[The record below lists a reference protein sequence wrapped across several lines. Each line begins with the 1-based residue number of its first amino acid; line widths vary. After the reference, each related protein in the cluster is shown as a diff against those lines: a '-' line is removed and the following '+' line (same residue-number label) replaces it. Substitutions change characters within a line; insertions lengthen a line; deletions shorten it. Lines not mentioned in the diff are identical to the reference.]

1 MNQAL
6 NEGSSFKFISNKPL
20 GTDLFEGKS
29 QEKTAEKISDL
40 LLQSDYCK
48 VIGIDGAWGSGKS
61 NLIALLKKKLE
72 EKNFTFFIYDTW
84 GYQEDLQRRSI
95 LEALT
100 AFLTVEEKIL
110 EKKKWKTKLHNLL
123 AKRRETV
130 TETVPRLSA
139 GLIISV
145 LAVIFTP
152 ILKIVTEDLNNCT
165 QSLIVSIPL
174 IILVL
179 VYIVYWIKEK
189 SMKKALSK
197 AFSIYQDKQIENTTK
212 ETISESEPTVR
223 EFRSWM
229 QEISDDLGDKK
240 LVIVFD
246 NMDRLPTDKVQQLWS
261 SIHLFFAETRYKNIT
276 VIIPFDRQHI
286 INAFKTEDTADPDN
300 GKQVCY
306 GNDFIDKTFNVVYR
320 VSPPILSDWRSFL
333 QEKIKEAFGEEYDR
347 GECDSVL
354 QIYGLLAQDITPR
367 KIIAF
372 VNELASIRHLQNDI
386 PPRYIA
392 LFVLEKRSIL
402 ENPIAEITSPTYL
415 GAADFLF
422 RNDDD
427 LPRYIGSLVY
437 QIEPKT
443 ALQVI
448 YTERLKQALD
458 RNDFDTVETINRSKS
473 FDDILT
479 SILPDIENLEN
490 AISCLYALKR
500 EFSFSIWDN
509 LYFKAQGEELEDQ
522 KIKDYQLYL
531 IESYG
536 NRKRYV
542 QDILTRYVDT
552 GEFDILDYYK
562 SINKIAALDEE
573 KSLGINVFDLLTT
586 KSVSADSF
594 VSMVEEAKGNFHKY
608 KMKCDIDSLND
619 YFCDITEPEI
629 FETIEYIPYLKDQG
643 YSFEKLD
650 NHLKE
655 LINTNKGDLEKTAIL
670 FKRLKEVIGSKP
682 IEDNPLN
689 DPDIYTLFTNSD
701 ANESFYYDLV
711 AMRIAKFSA
720 FRASYKPP
728 FENVLE
734 KNDPEVIN
742 SVANVI
748 EYYTTYGEL
757 LLNVETMGD
766 YPLYLGIIR
775 TLMEKPVGTRTL
787 DLASIL
793 EKFDLII
800 EKGEVSSSVF
810 IEDLNKWK
818 EYIGQYVTNENIHT
832 IIPSISFFTSALEVE
847 NELTRYCIDTAKEY
861 LDSIDFEQW
870 KEHLEDTSTYE
881 VQLSLLFP
889 DYELTP
895 ALVDAVKY
903 TLERIAKQE
912 LIIENWED
920 WDNILSR
927 TNTDNKQTVFRN
939 IRDLFCTSVD
949 INTNTFLSIGDWLFE
964 FGSLEDRKESLRRI
978 LRTEIVRNDECR
990 EVIANN
996 KNKLKAILENTDDAE
1011 VSDFKSTIRELLDND
1026 DESAK
1031 EIAKEIGVRKS
1042 RKKAED
1048 DPVVENEE

>member
-1 MNQAL
+1 ML
-6 NEGSSFKFISNKPL
+6 
-20 GTDLFEGKS
+20 
-29 QEKTAEKISDL
+29 
-40 LLQSDYCK
+40 
-48 VIGIDGAWGSGKS
+48 
-61 NLIALLKKKLE
+61 
-72 EKNFTFFIYDTW
+72 
-84 GYQEDLQRRSI
+84 
-95 LEALT
+95 
-100 AFLTVEEKIL
+100 
-110 EKKKWKTKLHNLL
+110 
-123 AKRRETV
+123 
-130 TETVPRLSA
+130 
-139 GLIISV
+139 
-145 LAVIFTP
+145 
-152 ILKIVTEDLNNCT
+152 
-165 QSLIVSIPL
+165 
-174 IILVL
+174 
-179 VYIVYWIKEK
+179 
-189 SMKKALSK
+189 
-197 AFSIYQDKQIENTTK
+197 
-212 ETISESEPTVR
+212 
-223 EFRSWM
+223 FRS
-229 QEISDDLGDKK
+229 
-240 LVIVFD
+240 
-246 NMDRLPTDKVQQLWS
+246 
-261 SIHLFFAETRYKNIT
+261 
-276 VIIPFDRQHI
+276 
-286 INAFKTEDTADPDN
+286 
-300 GKQVCY
+300 
-306 GNDFIDKTFNVVYR
+306 
-320 VSPPILSDWRSFL
+320 
-333 QEKIKEAFGEEYDR
+333 
-347 GECDSVL
+347 
-354 QIYGLLAQDITPR
+354 
-367 KIIAF
+367 
-372 VNELASIRHLQNDI
+372 
-386 PPRYIA
+386 
-392 LFVLEKRSIL
+392 
-402 ENPIAEITSPTYL
+402 
-415 GAADFLF
+415 
-422 RNDDD
+422 
-427 LPRYIGSLVY
+427 
-437 QIEPKT
+437 
-443 ALQVI
+443 
-448 YTERLKQALD
+448 
-458 RNDFDTVETINRSKS
+458 
-473 FDDILT
+473 
-479 SILPDIENLEN
+479 
-490 AISCLYALKR
+490 
-500 EFSFSIWDN
+500 
-509 LYFKAQGEELEDQ
+509 
-522 KIKDYQLYL
+522 
-531 IESYG
+531 
-536 NRKRYV
+536 
-542 QDILTRYVDT
+542 
-552 GEFDILDYYK
+552 
-562 SINKIAALDEE
+562 
-573 KSLGINVFDLLTT
+573 
-586 KSVSADSF
+586 
-594 VSMVEEAKGNFHKY
+594 
-608 KMKCDIDSLND
+608 
-619 YFCDITEPEI
+619 
-629 FETIEYIPYLKDQG
+629 
-643 YSFEKLD
+643 
-650 NHLKE
+650 
-655 LINTNKGDLEKTAIL
+655 
-670 FKRLKEVIGSKP
+670 
-682 IEDNPLN
+682 
-689 DPDIYTLFTNSD
+689 
-701 ANESFYYDLV
+701 
-711 AMRIAKFSA
+711 
-720 FRASYKPP
+720 
-728 FENVLE
+728 VLE